1 MSYFTSLS
9 IALDTKLAGI
19 SITYSVF
26 ARLGDVG
33 RMMHCPVSAFLSSQ
47 FMMMIQKKNE

>member
-1 MSYFTSLS
+1 MSYFTNLS
-9 IALDTKLAGI
+9 IALDTKLAGT

-33 RMMHCPVSAFLSSQ
+33 GMMHCP
-47 FMMMIQKKNE
+47 M